1 MDGPGCDRVHCV
13 YDFSGLVAVSTKGRN
28 VKVKTLKQELDAAFS
43 QADTGKGQSRH
54 GHGMPFDKQPI
65 MEITRR
71 VGLGYPLGQAIKKI
85 IESQTMTPY
94 KAIHE
99 LHGAIVYVAAA
110 AAFIREKE

>member
-1 MDGPGCDRVHCV
+1 MGITVCGRWVFVLD
-13 YDFSGLVAVSTKGRN
+13 SGWLSTDKFNKRS

-54 GHGMPFDKQPI
+54 GHGMPFHKQPI

-110 AAFIREKE
+110 AAVIREKE